1 MTDKITKTGLAYIAK
16 QITDLPID
24 IPKDVPVREVVMFV
38 NGFKQARD
46 RMLDVI
52 REMEVGT

>member
-1 MTDKITKTGLAYIAK
+1 MTDKITKTGLAYITK
-16 QITDLPID
+16 QITELPID
-24 IPKDVPVREVVMFV
+24 IPKDVPVHEVVMFV

-52 REMEVGT
+52 RDLEAES

>member
-16 QITDLPID
+16 QITELPID
-24 IPKDVPVREVVMFV
+24 IPKNVPVHEVVMFV

-52 REMEVGT
+52 RDLAAES

>member
-16 QITDLPID
+16 RITELPID
-24 IPKDVPVREVVMFV
+24 IPKDVPVHEVVMFV

-52 REMEVGT
+52 REMEAEA